1 MEIQLENFETW
12 IRKLFATE
20 LKPEICYH
28 NLDHTVSIVKRVGVL
43 ADHYQLSGKD
53 RTELLLAAWLHD
65 IGYWDGNPREHEA
78 LGAEM
83 AGEFLGHF
91 GIDPVRIERIQ
102 SAILATKIPQQPKDL
117 FESILCDSDL
127 YHLANEDW
135 FDQTLLLKKEREKL
149 SGKVM
154 ELLPFLKLSR
164 EFVNNHSY
172 HTDFAQ
178 TNLEPQKQLNLQKLE
193 SMIHQLEYL
202 INV

>member
-1 MEIQLENFETW
+1 MEFQLENFEIW
-12 IRKLFATE
+12 IRKLFSTE

-28 NLDHTVSIVKRVGVL
+28 NLDHTISVVKRVKEL
-43 ADHYQLSGKD
+43 ADHYQISNID
-53 RTELLLAAWLHD
+53 QTDLLLSAWLHD
-65 IGYWDGNPREHEA
+65 IGYWDGNPRDHEA

-83 AGEFLGHF
+83 AGEFLGQF
-91 GIDPVRIERIQ
+91 GIIPARIERIQ

-117 FESILCDSDL
+117 YESILCDSDL

-154 ELLPFLKLSR
+154 EILPFLKLSR
-164 EFVNNHSY
+164 EFFSNHRY

-178 TNLEPQKQLNLQKLE
+178 LKLEPQKQNNLRKLE
-193 SMIHQLEYL
+193 CMIHQLEHL
-202 INV
+202 IV